1 LRFGEVVIINKS
13 MKKIRILVII
23 AILAASVVFGL
34 QFFLGS
40 GGVKS
45 RAGAESVKVFFE
57 KNQIDAMPEG
67 AVEVN
72 VFLTTS
78 ATAKISAVKANFIYP
93 ADLLTYYPTPEG
105 QSESHCYNPK
115 LTKEISVNNRVNPV
129 NKSLGYL
136 SISRTAMKKD
146 KDLPSGLFCLG
157 TFVFKP
163 KKAGEGKLSF
173 NENLSEWEIVGP
185 QNAYT
190 PSFDKSKSSIT
201 IKIGQAG
208 QMCNTSCLTDSD
220 CGGAGLVCYKEGW
233 PDTCPHLPPETLGK
247 LKKGQTLPSEDINK
261 LAQICPLAK
270 DQLKLKLNGMP
281 TVLKGVCRNSQ
292 CPTTSVANCQCSPVT
307 CKLRPLCLDDLKNP
321 CKMPEP
327 VEGWCPKPTIVKC
340 TPRLKCMDM
349 TPPCNPIVIPGTVFC
364 PKPTSTPKPTPT
376 PTLFSCQKILGDAD
390 CKDGIN
396 LVDFEIWRKEFT
408 KELATKTAD
417 FNKDT
422 KISLADFEIWRSS
435 YYK

>member
-23 AILAASVVFGL
+23 AILAVSVVFGL

-45 RAGAESVKVFFE
+45 RAGAENVQVFFE
-57 KNQIDAMPEG
+57 KNQIDTVPEG

-72 VFLTTS
+72 VFLTSS
-78 ATAKISAVKANFIYP
+78 ASARISAVKASFTYP
-93 ADLLTYYPTPEG
+93 ADLLTFYPTPEG
-105 QSESHCYNPK
+105 QSESHCSKPK
-115 LTKEISVNNRVNPV
+115 LTKEVSVSDRVDPV

-136 SISRTAMKKD
+136 SISRTAMTKGE
-146 KDLPSGLFCLG
+146 DLPSGLFCLG

-190 PSFDKSKSSIT
+190 PSFDKNKNSIIVT
-201 IKIGQAG
+201 VGQAG
-208 QMCNTSCLTDSD
+208 KMCNTSCFADSD

-233 PDTCPHLPPETLGK
+233 PDTCPPLPPETLGK
-247 LKKGQTLPSEDINK
+247 LKKGQMLATEDTNK
-261 LAQICPLAK
+261 LVQICPLAK

-281 TVLKGVCRNSQ
+281 TILKGVCRNSQ
-292 CPTTSVANCQCSPVT
+292 CPTTSVTDCQCAPVT
-307 CKLRPLCLDDLKNP
+307 CKLRLLCLDDLKKP

-327 VEGWCPKPTIVKC
+327 VEGWCPK
-340 TPRLKCMDM
+340 L
-349 TPPCNPIVIPGTVFC
+349 TV
-364 PKPTSTPKPTPT
+364 TPKPTIKPT
-376 PTLFSCQKILGDAD
+376 ITPPSCVKSLGDAD
-390 CKDGIN
+390 CKNGIN

-408 KELATKTAD
+408 KESATKTAD
-417 FNKDT
+417 FNNDT
-422 KISLADFEIWRSS
+422 KVSLADFEVWRKS